1 MKIKAIYLLL
11 TTVLFSL
18 SCESQKGL
26 EEHPNVIVILSD
38 DQGWGDFSFTGNA
51 NIQTPN
57 IDQIAREGVSFENF
71 YVQAVCSP
79 TRAEFLTAR
88 YSYRG
93 GIRSTSEGGE
103 RLDADETTIA
113 DVFKAAGYQTAA
125 YGKWH
130 NGMQHPYHPNARG
143 FDDFYGFCSGHWGN
157 YFSPM
162 LEHNGE
168 IVKGKG
174 FIIDDLTDKG
184 IEFIEENKDQ
194 PFFLYLPYNTPHS
207 PMQVPDKWWNKV
219 KDREISMI
227 SGHPSEDNQYTKAA
241 IALCENIDWNVGRIT
256 KKLEELGIEEN
267 TIVVYFNDNGPNS
280 FRWNGGMRGKKGFVD
295 EGGVRSV
302 LFLKWKSKIKSQII
316 HQLSGAID
324 LLPTLAELCN
334 IDYETNKPLD
344 GQSLDPLLSNELSD
358 WEDRTMV
365 NYWQGKVSLR
375 DQQFRLDN
383 KDRLYDI
390 LRDRGQQTDVKDQFP
405 EEYEA
410 FMNHKNLIQEEIE
423 SELGGEDTRP
433 FSIGFEGAK
442 FTHIPARDGVGHG
455 NIVRSNRW
463 PNCSYFTNWIS
474 VKDSITWNV
483 EVAQAGQYQVE
494 LYYTCEAGDEGSSI
508 ELNVGENSLQSV
520 ISEPF
525 ESEWEYPEKD
535 RYSRQESY
543 TKAFKLMKM
552 GIITLEKGKKLMT
565 LKAVQKPGDK
575 VIDFRMLMFKKT

>member
-1 MKIKAIYLLL
+1 MKIKSIYLVL
-11 TTVLFSL
+11 TIVLFSL
-18 SCESQKGL
+18 SCDQK
-26 EEHPNVIVILSD
+26 EPVERPNVIVILSD

-51 NIQTPN
+51 NLQTPN

-79 TRAEFLTAR
+79 SRAEFLTGR

-184 IEFIEENKDQ
+184 IEFIEKNKAQ

-256 KKLEELGIEEN
+256 KKLEELGIEDN

-280 FRWNGGMRGKKGFVD
+280 FRWNGGMRGKKGIVD
-295 EGGVRSV
+295 EGGLRSV
-302 LFLKWKSKIKSQII
+302 LFLKWKSKIKAQII

-344 GQSLDPLLSNELSD
+344 GQSLRPLLLNESND

-375 DQQFRLDN
+375 DQRFRLDN

-390 LRDRGQQTDVKDQFP
+390 LKDRGQQTDVKDQFP
-405 EEYEA
+405 EEYQA
-410 FMNHKNLIQEEIE
+410 FMDRKNLIQEEIA
-423 SELGGEDTRP
+423 SELEGEDRRL
-433 FSIGFEGAK
+433 FSIGYGGAR
-442 FTHIPARDGVGHG
+442 FTQIPARDGVGHG

-474 VKDSITWNV
+474 VQDSITWNI
-483 EVAQAGQYQVE
+483 EVAEAGQYEVE
-494 LYYTCEAGDEGSSI
+494 LYYTCEQGNEGSLI
-508 ELNVGENSLQSV
+508 EIGVGKSSLQSV

-535 RYSRQESY
+535 RYPRQESY
-543 TKAFKLMKM
+543 AKPFKPMKM
-552 GIITLEKGKKLMT
+552 GVITLEKGKTIMT
-565 LKAVQKPGDK
+565 LKALQKPGDK
-575 VIDFRMLMFKKT
+575 VIDFRLLMFKKV

>member
-1 MKIKAIYLLL
+1 MKIKSIYLVL
-11 TTVLFSL
+11 TIVLFSL
-18 SCESQKGL
+18 SCDQK
-26 EEHPNVIVILSD
+26 EPNEHPNVIVILSD
-38 DQGWGDFSFTGNA
+38 DQGWGDFSFTGNS
-51 NIQTPN
+51 NLSTPN
-57 IDQIAREGVSFENF
+57 IDQIASEGASFENF

-79 TRAEFLTAR
+79 TRAEFLTGR

-113 DVFKAAGYQTAA
+113 DVFKTAGYQTAA

-168 IVKGKG
+168 IVKGEG

-184 IEFIEENKDQ
+184 IEFMEKNKDQ

-207 PMQVPDKWWNKV
+207 PMQVPDELWGKV
-219 KDREISMI
+219 KDREISMV
-227 SGHPSEDNQYTKAA
+227 SGHPTEDNQFTKAA

-256 KKLEELGIEEN
+256 KKLEELGIEDN

-280 FRWNGGMRGKKGFVD
+280 FRWNGGMRGRKGFVD

-302 LFLKWKSKIKSQII
+302 LFLKWKSKIKAQII
-316 HQLSGAID
+316 HQLTGVID

-344 GQSLDPLLSNELSD
+344 GHSLDPLLSNELSD

-375 DQQFRLDN
+375 DQRFRLDN

-390 LRDRGQQTDVKDQFP
+390 LKDRGQQTDVKDQFP
-405 EEYEA
+405 EEYQA

-423 SELGGEDTRP
+423 SELGDEDTRP
-433 FSIGFEGAK
+433 FSIGYGGAR
-442 FTHIPARDGVGHG
+442 FTQIPARDGLGHG

-463 PNCSYFTNWIS
+463 PNCSFFTNWIS
-474 VKDSITWNV
+474 VQDSITWNI
-483 EVAQAGQYQVE
+483 EVAEAGQYEVE
-494 LYYTCEAGDEGSSI
+494 LYYTCEQGNEGSSI
-508 ELNVGENSLQSV
+508 ELSVGKSTLSSV
-520 ISEPF
+520 LLEPF

-535 RYSRQESY
+535 RYPRQESY
-543 TKAFKLMKM
+543 AKAFKPMKM
-552 GIITLEKGKKLMT
+552 GVITLEKGKTLMT
-565 LKAVQKPGDK
+565 LKAVQIAGKQ
-575 VIDFRMLMFKKT
+575 VMDFRLLMFEKIN